1 MAPRILVVLTSQS
14 TIPKSGKETGW
25 YLVRKLPATKQTK
38 PPQLTARSGKHSPSL
53 PTPGKSSIKPVP
65 LSPLHPLPAAKH
77 LSTRAASASPSP
89 RMTLAPL
96 SFTATRAISGR
107 RRSGWAI

>member
-38 PPQLTARSGKHSPSL
+38 PPQTNSKVRK
-53 PTPGKSSIKPVP
+53 T
-65 LSPLHPLPAAKH
+65 
-77 LSTRAASASPSP
+77 
-89 RMTLAPL
+89 
-96 SFTATRAISGR
+96 
-107 RRSGWAI
+107 